1 MVLTNHT
8 MTSATSHHWVHK
20 RQDPAGN

>member
-1 MVLTNHT
+1 MVLKNHT

-20 RQDPAGN
+20 RQDPAGK